1 MAFGAFA
8 PLPLR
13 LGGSAEEG
21 WAARFHARMAADL
34 VAAKR
39 IAPLAVFT
47 YTKTGSIITILSYL
61 GQNGAGLAFAPDTVG
76 AVGSGATVFSW
87 STRSFSDP
95 YGIAYPVN
103 VKSGKATVHGAA
115 SARGVVTVFANGV
128 TVTSVNSSGAGF
140 DAKVTVKLF

>member
-8 PLPLR
+8 PMPLR

-39 IAPLAVFT
+39 IAPLAVLT
-47 YTKTGSIITILSYL
+47 YTKTGSVITVLSYL
-61 GQNGAGLAFAPDTVG
+61 GQNGAGLAFAPDSIT
-76 AVGSGATVFSW
+76 AVGTGSTFFAW
-87 STRSFSDP
+87 SSRSFSDP

-103 VKSGKATVHGAA
+103 AKSGKATVHGAA
-115 SARGVVTVFANGV
+115 SARGVVSVFANGV
-128 TVTSVNSSGAGF
+128 TVTSVNSSGAGV